1 LVARGTKLAFVF
13 PGQGSQRAGMA
24 ADLLAQEQAAR
35 EVFARAGEITGLDL
49 AALCTTGDAGA
60 LTRTEIAQPA
70 LLTMAVAWLH
80 ALAARGLR
88 PDLVAGHSLGEFAA
102 WVAAGVLSLDD
113 ALALVQRRGELMEE
127 AGRQRPGAMAAVIGL
142 PAEQVVD
149 LCRQAQSAGVVVVAN
164 YNSPEQ
170 TVVSGDAAAVAEVAR
185 LTVPAGGRALP
196 LRVSGAFHSPL
207 MEEAGRRF
215 AALVAEAPLAAPAIP
230 VVANYSAGLASTAEQ
245 ARQAMAR
252 QMPSPV
258 RWTDSMRRMAEE
270 GTDRFLEV
278 GPGQVL
284 TRLVARILPD
294 VRTRAVG
301 AAGEVGATVEEMS
314 T

>member
-1 LVARGTKLAFVF
+1 
-13 PGQGSQRAGMA
+13 MA
-24 ADLLAQEQAAR
+24 AGLLAQEEAAR

-49 AALCTTGDAGA
+49 AALCTTGDAAA

-70 LLTMAVAWLH
+70 LLTMAIAWLRV
-80 ALAARGLR
+80 LEARGLR
-88 PDLVAGHSLGEFAA
+88 PALVAGHSLGEFAA
-102 WVAAGVLSLDD
+102 WVAAGVLGLDH
-113 ALALVQRRGELMEE
+113 ALALVRRRGELMEE

-142 PAEQVVD
+142 PAERVAE
-149 LCRQAQSAGVVVVAN
+149 LCRQAQPAGVVVVAN

-170 TVVSGDAAAVAEVAR
+170 VVVSGDAAAVAEASR
-185 LTVPAGGRALP
+185 LVEPAGGRALA

-207 MEEAGRRF
+207 MEEAARQF
-215 AALVAEAPLAAPAIP
+215 AARVGQAPLAAPAIP
-230 VVANYSAGLASTAEQ
+230 VVANCSAELVTTAEQ

-252 QMPSPV
+252 QMASPV

-270 GTDRFLEV
+270 GANRFLEV

-284 TRLVARILPD
+284 TKLAARTLPD
-294 VRTRAVG
+294 VRARAVG
-301 AAGEVGATVEEMS
+301 AAGEVATMIEEMS